1 MLDPLRVKSRL
12 ALELK
17 QIFIFSSLLL
27 SLVNLS
33 LLMVNELRLGV
44 EF

>member
-12 ALELK
+12 ALELE